1 MKSFLTFLAAGVA
14 VVGGGFLWMVLLA
27 AIAKARG
34 LGGGGAVA
42 FAWLSYVFLIAPG
55 VVVPLFVY
63 VFD

>member
-14 VVGGGFLWMVLLA
+14 VVGGGVLWMGLVV
-27 AIAKARG
+27 AKARG
-34 LGGGGAVA
+34 LGGEGAVA
-42 FAWLSYVFLIAPG
+42 FAWLSYVFLIGPG